1 MYNSNTE
8 SYLSQ
13 YCTPTLA
20 ILSVSS
26 CFQDEYQYYARINN
40 PLFSVL
46 VQYFTISDWPWL
58 GSTYDSGGE
67 KIESHILTINTE
79 YLHSTDFSS
88 LPRKKSVATLSE
100 TFWLSVDE
108 LNISSF

>member
-26 CFQDEYQYYARINN
+26 CFQDEYHYYARINN

-58 GSTYDSGGE
+58 DSTYDSGGE
-67 KIESHILTINTE
+67 KIESHPSHQHRVPAFDWFFIP
-79 YLHSTDFSS
+79 SS
-88 LPRKKSVATLSE
+88 KK
-100 TFWLSVDE
+100 
-108 LNISSF
+108 ISSYAIRDILVVRWWIKYF